1 MKLEAPLVIALPA
14 EGAED
19 LDEVAQEPLSGVDLV
34 ADIYGA
40 VEVRQCEAAIK
51 LLFLGVAW
59 NCYCALFN

>member
-40 VEVRQCEAAIK
+40 IVVR
-51 LLFLGVAW
+51 
-59 NCYCALFN
+59 